1 MEQDLGIKS
10 QKYFFHVNFGH
21 GEVKAAEK
29 KDPKTQ
35 EQSKVKIESNYFLLK
50 GETASWYHDSKT
62 SEWKRTT
69 MNFS

>member
-35 EQSKVKIESNYFLLK
+35 EQSKVKIQSNYFLLK
-50 GETASWYHDSKT
+50 GETAS
-62 SEWKRTT
+62 
-69 MNFS
+69 